1 MLSSG
6 KRNKM
11 QAPARHTTDETRD
24 KIIAA
29 TKVVYEKNGTRG
41 TTTRKIAEQA
51 GVNEATIFR
60 HFGSKQGL
68 LDAMRDAMC
77 PSAIFES
84 TLSADL
90 KTGLLAIATHLIE
103 TMHAQ
108 RAMICINMAEN
119 AQAESLQEEAPEWR
133 GPMAVMQRMEEF
145 FLRQIAQ
152 NRVRGDAHELAAYFL
167 GICFSYVVARK
178 IWNSYTIK
186 PAEINRLVDIF
197 LNGILPCQP

>member
-1 MLSSG
+1 
-6 KRNKM
+6 M
-11 QAPARHTTDETRD
+11 QAPTRHTTDDTRD
-24 KIIAA
+24 RIIAA
-29 TKVVYEKNGTRG
+29 TKVIYEQNGTRG
-41 TTTRKIAEQA
+41 TTTRKIAEHA

-77 PSAIFES
+77 PSTIFKS
-84 TLSADL
+84 ILSADL
-90 KTGLLAIATHLIE
+90 RTGLLTIATHLIG

-119 AQAESLQEEAPEWR
+119 AQAESLEEETPEWR
-133 GPMAVMQRMEEF
+133 GPMAIMQRMEEF
-145 FLRQIAQ
+145 FARQIAR
-152 NRVRGDAHELAAYFL
+152 NHAHGDAHELAAYFL
-167 GICFSYVVARK
+167 SICFSYVVARK

-186 PAEINRLVDIF
+186 PTEINRIVDIF